1 MSNMIKKIYGAL
13 PQAFQT
19 LIRRSIYI
27 SYTRGS
33 DFFCP
38 ICEKSS
44 RKFWNAGVKLIPDLE
59 CMWCGSLGRHRL
71 VWLYFVRKTNLFDV
85 KSKKMLHVAPEVCFE
100 KLLRNNIGDSYLTAD
115 LNSTRAMVRMDITNI
130 QYPDNSFD
138 VIYCSHVLEHVSNDK
153 QAMNEFYRVL
163 KLGGWAIL
171 LVPITSNETFEDP
184 SVVDPTMRLKLFGQE
199 DHVRR
204 YGPDFIKR
212 VEETGFKVLEIT
224 GSDFLG
230 NEEITRMGI
239 TEEAGTIFYCKK

>member
-1 MSNMIKKIYGAL
+1 
-13 PQAFQT
+13 
-19 LIRRSIYI
+19 
-27 SYTRGS
+27 
-33 DFFCP
+33 
-38 ICEKSS
+38 
-44 RKFWNAGVKLIPDLE
+44 
-59 CMWCGSLGRHRL
+59 
-71 VWLYFVRKTNLFDV
+71 
-85 KSKKMLHVAPEVCFE
+85 
-100 KLLRNNIGDSYLTAD
+100 
-115 LNSTRAMVRMDITNI
+115 
-130 QYPDNSFD
+130 

-171 LVPITSNETFEDP
+171 LVPIISDETFEDP